1 MAAAE
6 CEVARG
12 PMRRFQYM
20 WADAGISG
28 FSRLA
33 ALNPARW
40 SSSMKLNRLLEE
52 LESLSSSRPLRLYM
66 TSDEEQLN
74 REFDSVSD
82 ALQWLRAQFPRDAN
96 EALEEAPAEGGW
108 SLFGSCLQPSVA
120 EPELEVVP
128 PSNAEH
134 DDGEHDTP
142 DSPAPADEA
151 SPSSPSTAATPAG
164 HGLEGEAKVQYMWAD
179 ARVLPMKAIQ
189 ELSRHNPARWSKAQ
203 RPLDLA
209 EELEAM
215 DTMRPVL
222 LSLSTSRG
230 QLQRRFHSA
239 AAAAQW
245 LRSSCGDMQRLD
257 EERLCVICLTAPRT
271 VMLMPCRHAVL
282 CERCLE
288 VLMERTPSS
297 CPVCRQRIQNHARGH
312 FVDDYVELVRALE
325 MRMERSQ
332 MAAYEGM
339 YNHIRPLMVTG
350 ALLATG
356 AAAFFVVCPPA
367 APALLAG
374 AGVVGYLPWF
384 ATTVA
389 NFEEEPV
396 EQRTQQ
402 IFTAED
408 WASPLTLGV
417 KGVVLLVAAPVALTV
432 FFVPY
437 GLYAGVL
444 RPVGRLLGRL
454 ALRGAVALHVSVL
467 RHVPA
472 LLRGMA
478 DGAVA
483 LGNLLGDVLGVTA
496 QAIYDWILAPSWS
509 GLRWL
514 ASKAAAG
521 ASWIYA
527 NALVPLGRALQ
538 GCGAAAW
545 HGMESAGSAVY
556 HQVLAPLG
564 RLLARGAEA
573 FYALALVPAASAI
586 WTGLQGLWN
595 QVLLPTA
602 GATWEG
608 LKILG
613 RALSVAAEWTYGSVL
628 RPLAGCAYG
637 LVYYSTTGLWNYVLV
652 PTAGA
657 TWQGLKML
665 GGALSLAAEQTYGY
679 VLRPLAGG
687 LYSYLF
693 LPVVNGITLLAV
705 GTAQAVGYVLSAAAS
720 GATLVAGASYQYVLQ
735 PLGSAAAA
743 ASQAVY
749 SYVLRPLPGAVY
761 NVLSACAS
769 AVAVAAG
776 GCYQYL
782 LLPVGSAVADL
793 GRATYSYV
801 LLPCGRAGMAAAS
814 FVVQVTTSAG
824 QTIYVHVLCPAGQLS
839 VAAVEAIGSSLQQG
853 GQAVRV
859 ACQSLRRAF

>member
-1 MAAAE
+1 
-6 CEVARG
+6 
-12 PMRRFQYM
+12 
-20 WADAGISG
+20 
-28 FSRLA
+28 
-33 ALNPARW
+33 
-40 SSSMKLNRLLEE
+40 MKLNRLIEE

-151 SPSSPSTAATPAG
+151 SPSSASTAATPAG

-179 ARVLPMKAIQ
+179 ARVLPIKAIQ

-245 LRSSCGDMQRLD
+245 LRSSCGGDMQRLD

-356 AAAFFVVCPPA
+356 AAACFVVCPPA

-389 NFEEEPV
+389 NFEEELV
-396 EQRTQQ
+396 EQRCSL
-402 IFTAED
+402 F
-408 WASPLTLGV
+408 
-417 KGVVLLVAAPVALTV
+417 
-432 FFVPY
+432 
-437 GLYAGVL
+437 
-444 RPVGRLLGRL
+444 
-454 ALRGAVALHVSVL
+454 
-467 RHVPA
+467 
-472 LLRGMA
+472 
-478 DGAVA
+478 
-483 LGNLLGDVLGVTA
+483 DVL
-496 QAIYDWILAPSWS
+496 S
-509 GLRWL
+509 
-514 ASKAAAG
+514 
-521 ASWIYA
+521 
-527 NALVPLGRALQ
+527 
-538 GCGAAAW
+538 
-545 HGMESAGSAVY
+545 
-556 HQVLAPLG
+556 
-564 RLLARGAEA
+564 
-573 FYALALVPAASAI
+573 
-586 WTGLQGLWN
+586 
-595 QVLLPTA
+595 
-602 GATWEG
+602 
-608 LKILG
+608 
-613 RALSVAAEWTYGSVL
+613 
-628 RPLAGCAYG
+628 
-637 LVYYSTTGLWNYVLV
+637 
-652 PTAGA
+652 
-657 TWQGLKML
+657 
-665 GGALSLAAEQTYGY
+665 
-679 VLRPLAGG
+679 
-687 LYSYLF
+687 
-693 LPVVNGITLLAV
+693 
-705 GTAQAVGYVLSAAAS
+705 
-720 GATLVAGASYQYVLQ
+720 
-735 PLGSAAAA
+735 LGSR
-743 ASQAVY
+743 QGRFWTHCELKWGY
-749 SYVLRPLPGAVY
+749 S
-761 NVLSACAS
+761 S
-769 AVAVAAG
+769 
-776 GCYQYL
+776 
-782 LLPVGSAVADL
+782 
-793 GRATYSYV
+793 
-801 LLPCGRAGMAAAS
+801 
-814 FVVQVTTSAG
+814 
-824 QTIYVHVLCPAGQLS
+824 
-839 VAAVEAIGSSLQQG
+839 
-853 GQAVRV
+853 
-859 ACQSLRRAF
+859 